1 MNVFF
6 SKVKC
11 FQSTDNGWQRGHNI
25 WGQTVLG
32 VNCPWGKQSGNKLS
46 GDEWSWWRTVWGWM
60 VRRRMVKGEQSGGNG
75 LGNADA
81 DTWQTHWGTG
91 PFLAFGDA
99 LMSIVDSVKMSSL
112 INWGMTIQLPL
123 TRRPWLM
130 LSSFKM
136 ENNSWTGSISMLQVG
151 HPFMVWKMAAFRV
164 VFASLDS
171 NFIQSSVQDWQS
183 FLNWV
188 DLSFDLVH
196 QDGDCVHL
204 LSCIVFL
211 WIL

>member
-1 MNVFF
+1 MLNV
-6 SKVKC
+6 SS
-11 FQSTDNGWQRGHNI
+11 Q
-25 WGQTVLG
+25 QTMVG
-32 VNCPWGKQSGNKLS
+32 SRDKTSGGKQSWGWTVHEANSPGINYLGMNGPGGEQS
-46 GDEWSWWRTVWGWM
+46 GDEWSG
-60 VRRRMVKGEQSGGNG
+60 GEWSRVNGPGGNG

-130 LSSFKM
+130 LSLFKI
-136 ENNSWTGSISMLQVG
+136 ENNSWTGSTSMLQVG
-151 HPFMVWKMAAFRV
+151 HPFTVWKMAAFRI
-164 VFASLDS
+164 VFASLNR
-171 NFIQSSVQDWQS
+171 NFIQSSVQDRQS
-183 FLNWV
+183 FLSWV
-188 DLSFDLVH
+188 DVTFDLVH